1 MKSAASKLLLG
12 LIILNSILVSILSLV
27 PPISRDALV
36 HHLAVPKLYLEH
48 GGIFELPCMSYSYF
62 PMNLNLLYMIPLYFG
77 NDIAP
82 KFIHFSFA
90 LLTGA
95 LIYIYLKKRLSTAY
109 GLFGAFL
116 YLSLPIIIKLS
127 ITVYVDLGLAFFS
140 FAALIMI
147 FEWVNARFKIKYLI
161 FSGVFCGLAIG
172 TKYNGLITFLILSL
186 FIPFLYS
193 RFNRNTKNASSKA
206 LLYCIA
212 FIMVSSAVFSPWGVR
227 NYKWKGNPFYPLY
240 NKHFNLKNDN
250 PCIPLYKIKYSKK
263 THIGKFEARALL
275 YDETPLDMFLLPV
288 RVFFQGK
295 DNDFKYFDGRL
306 SPLLFFLSILACVNR
321 KNQGS
326 QKYELNILLFFSIIF
341 VLIPILSTVIRIRY
355 FLPAIPCL
363 TILSVYGIKNA
374 HDMITRYTLGR
385 KTFFLSVFYICI
397 SGFIIFHNGGYFIKQ
412 FNYVKPF
419 DYISGKLSKDEYIS
433 MFRNEYPAM
442 IFMNKNLPEN
452 ANVLFIYN
460 GKRGY
465 YSNRNYI
472 PDEGKNL
479 HALYSFIQSLKHPFK
494 IKEELKQR
502 GITHL
507 FLNNRFVKKRI
518 SEDLSKREHE
528 IFITLMTKYTKKLYD
543 EFGYSLYQL

>member
-95 LIYIYLKKRLSTAY
+95 LIYIYLKKRLNTAY

-161 FSGVFCGLAIG
+161 FSGILCGLAMG
-172 TKYNGLITFLILSL
+172 TKYNGLITLLILSL
-186 FIPFLYS
+186 FVPFLYS
-193 RFNRNTKNASSKA
+193 RFNRDVKNTSVKA
-206 LLYCIA
+206 ILYCIA
-212 FIMVSSAVFSPWGVR
+212 FIMVSSAVFSPWGIR

-240 NKHFNLKNDN
+240 NKYFSLKNDN
-250 PCIPLYKIKYSKK
+250 PCIPRYKVKYSK
-263 THIGKFEARALL
+263 TTPISRFEARALL
-275 YDETPLDMFLLPV
+275 YDETPADMFLLPI

-295 DNDFKYFDGRL
+295 DNDFKYFDGKL
-306 SPLLFFLSILACVNR
+306 SPLLFFLSILAFVNFR
-321 KNQGS
+321 NRNPH
-326 QKYELNILLFFSIIF
+326 KYELNALLFFSIIF
-341 VLIPILSTVIRIRY
+341 ILIAILSTSVRIRY

-363 TILSVYGIKNA
+363 VILSVYGLKNA
-374 HDMITRYTLGR
+374 HDMITRYALRR
-385 KTFFLSVFYICI
+385 KRLFLSFVYICI
-397 SGFIIFHNGGYFIKQ
+397 PGFILFHTGDYFIEQ

-419 DYISGKLSKDEYIS
+419 NYISGKVSKDEYIS

-442 IFMNKNLPEN
+442 IFINKNLPED
-452 ANVLFIYN
+452 ANILFIYN

-465 YSNRNYI
+465 YCNRNYI
-472 PDEGKNL
+472 PDEGNNL
-479 HALYSFIQSLKHPFK
+479 RMLYSFIQNIQHPVR
-494 IKEELKQR
+494 IREELRQR

-507 FLNNRFVKKRI
+507 FLNNRFVKDRI
-518 SEDLSKREHE
+518 SEDLNKIDHQ
-528 IFITLMTKYTKKLYD
+528 IFLTLMTRYTKKLFD
-543 EFGYSLYQL
+543 QSGYSLYQL